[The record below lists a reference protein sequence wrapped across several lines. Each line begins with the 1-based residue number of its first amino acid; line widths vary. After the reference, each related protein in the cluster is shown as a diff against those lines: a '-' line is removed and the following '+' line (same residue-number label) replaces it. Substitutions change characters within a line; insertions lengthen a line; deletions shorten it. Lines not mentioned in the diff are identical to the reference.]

1 MKSLF
6 STLSCQVDPFCSVS
20 AAHDIGEN
28 VRHQIHESH
37 PEVAEV
43 FIHIGKNIPWGLE
56 KLKRSFIRREENLIF

>member
-6 STLSCQVDPFCSVS
+6 STFSLQVDPFCSVS

-28 VRHQIHESH
+28 VRHQIHDSH

-43 FIHIGKNIPWGLE
+43 FIHIGKNVFFNQLF
-56 KLKRSFIRREENLIF
+56 LFIKFKE